1 MHRYN
6 YIFDSSDS
14 EEEQSKVTS
23 IVAQVHESAVEPET
37 RTASSEQ
44 NVSLT
49 CLGDISISDS
59 EEKTDRG
66 ATSGDIEEKFKDV
79 FDSKETQS
87 IAAKNVEELFKLR
100 KDDLDLLALQSPYSK
115 FSKVKRISKFDD
127 IRNILSSVHKVKD
140 RGNQKAQ
147 NEYRNKVYP
156 HYNALR
162 EANFPAKTISQ
173 LLDEAVKITKSL
185 KPEKSKI
192 TNYFKTTSSGDGSPS
207 TSSARNSEIAPSRD
221 SAEMDFVEEIDKSAD
236 IETVLSADGENQDV
250 AETPSL
256 NQLIKQII
264 RPGEAFTDYDKVPEL
279 TVDKLAVEQLI
290 KKTVDYKKQLKIFLD
305 RKVYSLKKSKIQFS
319 IDKVEAGYIE
329 LCEMMKSYNNTATTM
344 DTDITKSK
352 TIAEKIYIAKSMEA
366 GLKEKKMKIADKIL
380 ELNIIGDIEETKLL
394 LKRRNQTQESRIK
407 AVQPASYY
415 ESYCA
420 KNTWQ
425 ETISKLEADPP
436 TFKSVKLDI
445 DMAINIK
452 KAMEENGFLKL
463 PELVDATGL
472 HDYEASTIRKLAL
485 HNLPI
490 IAIKSKADVTERLVD
505 VRQFL
510 QCPSLMIE
518 MWQAQEHTKVK

>member
-44 NVSLT
+44 NLSLT

-250 AETPSL
+250 AETPGL
-256 NQLIKQII
+256 N
-264 RPGEAFTDYDKVPEL
+264 
-279 TVDKLAVEQLI
+279 
-290 KKTVDYKKQLKIFLD
+290 
-305 RKVYSLKKSKIQFS
+305 
-319 IDKVEAGYIE
+319 
-329 LCEMMKSYNNTATTM
+329 
-344 DTDITKSK
+344 
-352 TIAEKIYIAKSMEA
+352 
-366 GLKEKKMKIADKIL
+366 
-380 ELNIIGDIEETKLL
+380 
-394 LKRRNQTQESRIK
+394 
-407 AVQPASYY
+407 
-415 ESYCA
+415 
-420 KNTWQ
+420 
-425 ETISKLEADPP
+425 
-436 TFKSVKLDI
+436 
-445 DMAINIK
+445 
-452 KAMEENGFLKL
+452 
-463 PELVDATGL
+463 
-472 HDYEASTIRKLAL
+472 
-485 HNLPI
+485 
-490 IAIKSKADVTERLVD
+490 
-505 VRQFL
+505 
-510 QCPSLMIE
+510 
-518 MWQAQEHTKVK
+518 